1 MASSRNRSTA
11 WNPFIV
17 FAVLG
22 VLSAV
27 YFALSGTVW
36 AVTGEFTRMGGQVL
50 ELFGVDVSQWPYF
63 ANVVH
68 LQGTP
73 LSRPD
78 GWIVIAML
86 LGSLTAAL
94 FAGDFRFRLP
104 ARKRRWVQAIGGGI
118 IAGFGARLALGCNLA
133 AMFTGVP
140 QFSFHAWIF
149 TLMTAIGT
157 LGGVVIIRQRWWR
170 GPLKLQ
176 PTTADSTPAV
186 DSGGSRRQLAV
197 SGLVLMLTI
206 AIAIFFFATAN
217 PLIALAVIFGGAFGI
232 LIQRGQI
239 CFTAAFRD
247 MWLTG
252 QFTMMKALIIGLGTA
267 TIATFFV
274 IAFGGQAAQIKPV
287 GMGTVVGGLLFGLGI
302 VLAGACETGMM
313 YRAMEGQVQAVL
325 AFIGNIIGATLLA
338 FAWSHWGVYNVLV
351 DGSPQIDLMAV
362 FGPTGALLVTL
373 AALAI

>member
-1 MASSRNRSTA
+1 MRVAWAGLVERFDLASSRNRSTA

-157 LGGVVIIRQRWWR
+157 L
-170 GPLKLQ
+170 
-176 PTTADSTPAV
+176 AAS
-186 DSGGSRRQLAV
+186 SSSV
-197 SGLVLMLTI
+197 S
-206 AIAIFFFATAN
+206 A
-217 PLIALAVIFGGAFGI
+217 GGAD
-232 LIQRGQI
+232 R
-239 CFTAAFRD
+239 
-247 MWLTG
+247 
-252 QFTMMKALIIGLGTA
+252 
-267 TIATFFV
+267 
-274 IAFGGQAAQIKPV
+274 
-287 GMGTVVGGLLFGLGI
+287 
-302 VLAGACETGMM
+302 
-313 YRAMEGQVQAVL
+313 
-325 AFIGNIIGATLLA
+325 
-338 FAWSHWGVYNVLV
+338 
-351 DGSPQIDLMAV
+351 
-362 FGPTGALLVTL
+362 
-373 AALAI
+373 